1 MKYLLILFF
10 CFFNLYASLAQN
22 STEYIKALKMMPPM
36 DKIFTQEV
44 NINASSLVK
53 QFFNFNSNSNSIN
66 ITNPYLVGYTA
77 LYKNIGLRLSFG
89 GTIDDSS
96 NVQDSNGSKFI
107 VERSTSDARLGVI
120 TKIKLSNKL
129 RLEPAIDVIM
139 HRNKIETI
147 NNASGFETKSKET
160 LKTVGFG
167 PSCVLQYYF
176 SKHFA
181 IGTEASIYYSKGN
194 LSDYVSSSFQ
204 APFTASGEI
213 KKLTMTMPAS
223 IFAFIIF

>member
-120 TKIKLSNKL
+120 TKIKLSNKK
-129 RLEPAIDVIM
+129 A
-139 HRNKIETI
+139 
-147 NNASGFETKSKET
+147 
-160 LKTVGFG
+160 
-167 PSCVLQYYF
+167 
-176 SKHFA
+176 
-181 IGTEASIYYSKGN
+181 
-194 LSDYVSSSFQ
+194 
-204 APFTASGEI
+204 
-213 KKLTMTMPAS
+213 
-223 IFAFIIF
+223 